1 MHSKL
6 ILNKLSSLIMVIKL
20 CPGATAHL
28 YITGASVRDLSYY
41 QAFSCFQCWVF
52 LRGNKL
58 ALSATSQE
66 TALSCQRNLADYF
79 YLFKPRICTC
89 VLRITVLFVLFH
101 SFLFQYNHNLQLCS
115 FFFVVVIQSRS
126 WMRNLHFYLNAT
138 RQHLWNWKQRQYP
151 ELYSREKYN
160 EPLRLSKI

>member
-6 ILNKLSSLIMVIKL
+6 ILNKQSSLIMVIKL

-66 TALSCQRNLADYF
+66 TALSYQRNLADYF
-79 YLFKPRICTC
+79 YLFKPRIRTC

-101 SFLFQYNHNLQLCS
+101 SFLFQYNHKLQLCS
-115 FFFVVVIQSRS
+115 FFFFFCDTESLLDEKSAFLFKCYKAAFVELKAETVPRALQ
-126 WMRNLHFYLNAT
+126 
-138 RQHLWNWKQRQYP
+138 QR
-151 ELYSREKYN
+151 KV
-160 EPLRLSKI
+160 